1 MIFWFFILVATVSTL
16 VFFSFSLTFFDQ
28 KSTKKIQ
35 QKEAVHQDALV
46 IAQLAH
52 EHLGTPS
59 TALVRSKFCD
69 LRFSQ
74 KSANYLRGLNQL
86 KKQDYDNV
94 ISTVEN
100 KFIRIDRSI
109 YKISSMCKSKKSLE
123 YQKDFI
129 ASHETKYDQILNK
142 IDKLMT
148 SRNETNFL
156 KVFLGLN
163 EYINA
168 YIAQVE
174 TQKVE
179 CQKIED
185 PSIYHWA

>member
-1 MIFWFFILVATVSTL
+1 MIFWFLLLIALATTMGL
-16 VFFSFSLTFFDQ
+16 FSFSLTFLDHRT
-28 KSTKKIQ
+28 TKKVQ
-35 QKEAVHQDALV
+35 QKELLHKDAQV
-46 IAQLAH
+46 VAQLAH

-74 KSANYLRGLNQL
+74 KSARYLSGLNQL

-94 ISTVEN
+94 INTVEN

-123 YQKDFI
+123 YQKEFI
-129 ASHETKYDQILNK
+129 ASHESKYDQILNK
-142 IDKLMT
+142 IDRLMN
-148 SRNETNFL
+148 SKNETNFL
-156 KVFLGLN
+156 KVFLALN

-174 TQKVE
+174 TQKTE
-179 CQKIED
+179 CQKIDD

>member
-1 MIFWFFILVATVSTL
+1 MFWLLLLFAIVMTI
-16 VFFSFSLTFFDQ
+16 VFFSFSLTFIDQ
-28 KSTKKIQ
+28 RVTKKNQ
-35 QKEAVHQDALV
+35 QKNAIHQDAQV

-74 KSANYLRGLNQL
+74 KSAQYLKGLNQL

-109 YKISSMCKSKKSLE
+109 YKISSMCKNKKSLE

-129 ASHETKYDQILNK
+129 ASHESKYDQILNK
-142 IDKLMT
+142 IDTLMS

-156 KVFLGLN
+156 KVFLSLN

-174 TQKVE
+174 AQKIE
-179 CQKIED
+179 CQKIDD